1 MSSSE
6 KHLYEFGEFRLDTAE
21 RLLLRNGKPVLVQ
34 NGGHLLDKEKLMR
47 ELWPD
52 AFVEDVNL
60 SVNISVLRKALG
72 ERENGEG
79 FIETVPKRGYRFTA
93 QVTELESGNQDLIV
107 HNRIRARIVTEE
119 LQPGADVAIGKGT
132 WEPPGEIEAASHGS
146 IAERFV
152 DKLNRRKG
160 AAVVVL
166 VVLVIA
172 IAGVGFGLYK

>member
-21 RLLLRNGKPVLVQ
+21 RLLLRNGKPVLLPPRVFDMLVVLIQ
-34 NGGHLLDKEKLMR
+34 NSGHLLDKEKLMR

-79 FIETVPKRGYRFTA
+79 FIETVPRRGYRFTA
-93 QVTELESGNQDLIV
+93 QVTELEGSNEDLIV
-107 HNRIRARIVTEE
+107 HNQIRARIVTEE
-119 LQPGADVAIGKGT
+119 VEPGADVAIEKGT
-132 WEPPGEIEAASHGS
+132 WEPTGESDTAH
-146 IAERFV
+146 
-152 DKLNRRKG
+152 L
-160 AAVVVL
+160 
-166 VVLVIA
+166 
-172 IAGVGFGLYK
+172 